1 MAGMRS
7 WFRKSTR
14 LQTALDMSVL
24 KTDIHSHLIP
34 GIDDGSHSLEESLEL
49 IASFV
54 RLGFKK
60 LVTTPHIMTDYY
72 RNTPSIIQSGLDD
85 LRRIAKARGL
95 AIEIE
100 AAAEYMIDGGF
111 EEKLSSKELLTFGQ
125 NFVLIEFSYLNPPNH
140 YKQLIFDLRTEGYKV
155 VLAHPER
162 YAYWNQQWDV
172 FEDLCDRG
180 VYLQLN
186 AVSLAGFYGDQVKA
200 MAEQLVDRQLYSF
213 AGSDAHNTD
222 YMNSFEMSRY
232 ELYMEKLINSGRLL
246 NSSI

>member
-34 GIDDGSHSLEESLEL
+34 GIDDGSHTLEESLEM

-60 LVTTPHIMTDYY
+60 IVTTPHIMTDYY
-72 RNTPSIIQSGLDD
+72 RNTPSIIQAGLDD
-85 LRRIAKARGL
+85 LRRAAMAKGL

-100 AAAEYMIDGGF
+100 AAAEYMIDSGF
-111 EEKLSSKELLTFGQ
+111 EEKLSKKELLTFGQ
-125 NFVLIEFSYLNPPNH
+125 NFVLIEFSYLNPPNY

-162 YAYWNQQWDV
+162 YSYWNQQWNV
-172 FEDLCDRG
+172 FEDFRDRG
-180 VYLQLN
+180 VHLQLN
-186 AVSLAGFYGDQVKA
+186 AVSLAGFYGDQVKT
-200 MAEQLVDRQLYSF
+200 MAEQLVDKQLYSF
-213 AGSDAHNTD
+213 VGSDAHNTD
-222 YMNSFEMSRY
+222 YMNAFEISRY
-232 ELYMEKLINSGRLL
+232 ELYMEKLISSGQLL